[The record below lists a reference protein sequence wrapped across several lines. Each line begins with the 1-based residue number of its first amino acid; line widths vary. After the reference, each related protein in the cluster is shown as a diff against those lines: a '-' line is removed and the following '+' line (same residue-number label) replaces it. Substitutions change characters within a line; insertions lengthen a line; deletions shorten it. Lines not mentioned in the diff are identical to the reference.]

1 MKLLKKI
8 LFFLFLSNILFQN
21 NVLGSWG
28 KGELK
33 LSKNTMQHLMMY
45 MYGAGSPKYD
55 NQIKSK
61 HKPSVFVVS
70 ENGNWSY
77 YQYCAHANCI
87 DTDIPRVKKICEK
100 GSNGS
105 PCFVMALKRRIVW
118 KNGNKKIRIKK
129 TMLRDPILVAQAIKD
144 AGFYDGDIYKLAG
157 INYETGQITDKKI
170 TGQIDEY
177 DYPLLISGLSKD
189 HKQSWRD
196 YVEGGNETY
205 KAWVMAKR
213 SDGDMSWGFE
223 ANEISWEDVT
233 KKALNRCDKYIK
245 NQPNK
250 YPNNSICVLYYK
262 GTTPTN
268 DSEKISVAN
277 SYYGNKK
284 SEIFFNSNLYL
295 LNNKSFKTN
304 SNNLSSTND
313 IVSQL
318 KNLKELLDSG
328 AITQDE
334 FEKLKKKILN

>member
-1 MKLLKKI
+1 
-8 LFFLFLSNILFQN
+8 
-21 NVLGSWG
+21 
-28 KGELK
+28 
-33 LSKNTMQHLMMY
+33 
-45 MYGAGSPKYD
+45 
-55 NQIKSK
+55 
-61 HKPSVFVVS
+61 
-70 ENGNWSY
+70 
-77 YQYCAHANCI
+77 
-87 DTDIPRVKKICEK
+87 
-100 GSNGS
+100 
-105 PCFVMALKRRIVW
+105 
-118 KNGNKKIRIKK
+118 
-129 TMLRDPILVAQAIKD
+129 
-144 AGFYDGDIYKLAG
+144 
-157 INYETGQITDKKI
+157 
-170 TGQIDEY
+170 
-177 DYPLLISGLSKD
+177 
-189 HKQSWRD
+189 
-196 YVEGGNETY
+196 
-205 KAWVMAKR
+205 MAKR
-213 SDGDMSWGFE
+213 SDGDMSWSFE

-284 SEIFFNSNLYL
+284 SEIFFNSN
-295 LNNKSFKTN
+295 NKSFKTN